1 MRDPERQGK
10 FTNDYQVTFPDYPSF
25 NSQPK
30 KITLVQHINSH
41 DVMILRFAYFNHLIV
56 DSFKTGT
63 PVKTYW
69 RNDKVDK
76 TFIGYISHVQY
87 PTHQTLDK
95 YVEIV
100 CVGGSYP
107 LKEQVS
113 KIWVNST
120 ASQVVTEIAK
130 KSQLKPIVTSSTVKF
145 SQISMSGHT
154 YWEKCVELANKIGY
168 GIQVLGTELHFHPID
183 TMIDLFMTTIPVMS
197 FLDPFTNANA
207 IFDVQT
213 LEFFESKLG
222 DFIEKS
228 SNNRSNKV
236 VSGVDPVTGKIYTSK
251 SSPNKLGS
259 SIRKTTKEPLFS
271 KIESGVV
278 ANSDS
283 MAKALA
289 DGKAHLSRLSIP
301 GKGIGQGD
309 PRISPWGTLEI
320 RNTGTSSDGYWIVVS
335 TKHEMTL
342 DGKYTVEFSCATD
355 GVGTNQPSAT
365 RPSVAGPVPAVN
377 LSYPTAGS
385 NPSTSYTLSATTSV
399 IDQKNTGYSIV
410 PRRWVGV

>member
-1 MRDPERQGK
+1 
-10 FTNDYQVTFPDYPSF
+10 
-25 NSQPK
+25 
-30 KITLVQHINSH
+30 
-41 DVMILRFAYFNHLIV
+41 
-56 DSFKTGT
+56 
-63 PVKTYW
+63 
-69 RNDKVDK
+69 
-76 TFIGYISHVQY
+76 
-87 PTHQTLDK
+87 
-95 YVEIV
+95 
-100 CVGGSYP
+100 
-107 LKEQVS
+107 
-113 KIWVNST
+113 
-120 ASQVVTEIAK
+120 
-130 KSQLKPIVTSSTVKF
+130 
-145 SQISMSGHT
+145 MSGHT

-168 GIQVLGTELHFHPID
+168 GVQVLGSELHFHPID

-197 FLDPFTNANA
+197 FLDPFTNTTA

-222 DFIEKS
+222 DFVEKT
-228 SNNRSNKV
+228 SNNRTTKV

-251 SSPNKLGS
+251 SSPNKLGF

-301 GKGIGQGD
+301 GKGNGQGD
-309 PRISPWGTLEI
+309 PRIFPWGTLEV
-320 RNTGTSSDGYWIVVS
+320 RNTGTSSDGFWIVTS
-335 TKHEMTL
+335 AKHEMTM
-342 DGKYTVEFSCATD
+342 DGKYSVEFSCATD

-385 NPSTSYTLSATTSV
+385 NPATSYTLSATTSIV
-399 IDQKNTGYSIV
+399 DQKNTGYSLV
-410 PRRWVGV
+410 PRRWVGM